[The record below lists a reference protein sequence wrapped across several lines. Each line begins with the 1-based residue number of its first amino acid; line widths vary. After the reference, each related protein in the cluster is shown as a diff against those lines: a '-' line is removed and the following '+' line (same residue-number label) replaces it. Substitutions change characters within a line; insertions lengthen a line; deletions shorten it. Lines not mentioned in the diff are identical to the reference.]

1 MKILHDTAKDCDD
14 QIYYL
19 FWKSKP
25 QFCFLFFLDNIFIR
39 VTLTTQSSNRNT
51 TKLEWVF
58 GPCERP
64 TARDHFSFVPDN
76 QLLYVEP
83 SAISDRELGPT

>member
-1 MKILHDTAKDCDD
+1 MTQPKTVMI
-14 QIYYL
+14 
-19 FWKSKP
+19 KSVI
-25 QFCFLFFLDNIFIR
+25 CFGNQSHSFVFLDNIFIR

-64 TARDHFSFVPDN
+64 IAKDHFSFVPDN
-76 QLLYVEP
+76 RLLYVQP
-83 SAISDRELGPT
+83 SAISDRGLGPT